1 MVDYLTQQKDKK
13 KSLNYL
19 YISYN
24 ELTDRQ
30 KHEMAL
36 YDENARIYDCPK
48 DFFADMNAD
57 LVDTENYIWF
67 LIDID

>member
-1 MVDYLTQQKDKK
+1 MAKK
-13 KSLNYL
+13 QIVVGFEIDLDCN
-19 YISYN
+19 ISYN
-24 ELTDRQ
+24 TLTDRQ

-57 LVDTENYIWF
+57 LVDSENYLWF

>member
-1 MVDYLTQQKDKK
+1 MAKK
-13 KSLNYL
+13 QIVVGFEIQLDSD
-19 YISYN
+19 ISYN

>member
-1 MVDYLTQQKDKK
+1 MKK
-13 KSLNYL
+13 QIVVGFEIVLDSN
-19 YISYN
+19 ISYN
-24 ELTDRQ
+24 KLTDRQ

-48 DFFADMNAD
+48 DFFADMNED
-57 LVDTENYIWF
+57 LVDTENYLWY

>member
-1 MVDYLTQQKDKK
+1 MAKKQIVVGFEVDFD
-13 KSLNYL
+13 NN
-19 YISYN
+19 ISYN

-57 LVDTENYIWF
+57 LADTENYLWF

>member
-1 MVDYLTQQKDKK
+1 MAKKQIVVGFEVDFD
-13 KSLNYL
+13 NN
-19 YISYN
+19 ISYN

-57 LVDTENYIWF
+57 LVDTENYLWF

>member
-1 MVDYLTQQKDKK
+1 MAKK
-13 KSLNYL
+13 QIVVGFEIDFDSN
-19 YISYN
+19 ISYN
-24 ELTDRQ
+24 TLTDRQ

-57 LVDTENYIWF
+57 LVDTENYLWF

>member
-1 MVDYLTQQKDKK
+1 MAKKQIVVGFEIDVD
-13 KSLNYL
+13 SN
-19 YISYN
+19 ISYN
-24 ELTDRQ
+24 TLTDRQ

-57 LVDTENYIWF
+57 LVDTENYLWF

>member
-1 MVDYLTQQKDKK
+1 MAKKQIVVGFEVDFD
-13 KSLNYL
+13 NN
-19 YISYN
+19 ISYN

-57 LVDTENYIWF
+57 CVDTENYLWF

>member
-1 MVDYLTQQKDKK
+1 MKKQIVVGFEVD
-13 KSLNYL
+13 LNCNV
-19 YISYN
+19 SYN
-24 ELTDRQ
+24 DLTDRQ

-48 DFFADMNAD
+48 DFFAEMNED
-57 LVDTENYIWF
+57 LVDTENYLWF